1 MKTPG
6 LREALSDSARAAAA
20 PRSARP
26 AVPRQY
32 LPLHKYLDT
41 RFADVVVLRFVE
53 MEDLLGCKLPDL
65 ARLQPEWWAN
75 LDADGISSPQSQAWT
90 QAGRT
95 AEPNLPAAKVTF
107 ERAR

>member
-1 MKTPG
+1 
-6 LREALSDSARAAAA
+6 LREAFSGSARAAALPGS
-20 PRSARP
+20 PRP
-26 AVPRQY
+26 PVPRQY

-75 LDADGISSPQSQAWT
+75 LEADGIPSPQSHAWI

-107 ERAR
+107 QRVRS